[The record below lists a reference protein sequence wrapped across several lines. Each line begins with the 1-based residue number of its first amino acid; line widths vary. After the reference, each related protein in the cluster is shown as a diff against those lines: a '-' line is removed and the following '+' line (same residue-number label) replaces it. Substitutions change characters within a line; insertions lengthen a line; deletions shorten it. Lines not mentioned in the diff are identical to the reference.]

1 MFVDEVE
8 IEVRAGRGGHGCV
21 SFRREKHVP
30 RGGPDGGDGGRGG
43 SVILEADPSLTTLL
57 DYRYQRRYQAERG
70 GDGSSNRKQG
80 KDGADIVL
88 RVPVGTSATD
98 AETGEV
104 VADLVRPGQRVVV
117 TNGGMGGHG
126 NAHFATSVQQAPRF
140 AERGEPGEER
150 RLRLELKLL
159 ADVGLV
165 GLPNVGKSTLI
176 SRISAARP
184 KIADYPFT
192 TLVPNLGVVRVGE
205 GRSIVVAD
213 LPGLIEGAHRGAGL
227 GHQFLRHIERTRALV
242 HVLDVSP
249 LSGRDPLADFRVVQR
264 ELAEYQP
271 RLATLPQIVA
281 LNKIDLP
288 GARAAAKPVRA
299 ALESEG
305 YAVYAISALT
315 GEGVRDLVYAMARLL
330 ESLPPPEPAPAEEP
344 VVHYTAP
351 PIERW
356 SVARAGEHE
365 FVVRGKAV
373 ERLVAM
379 TDLTNDAA
387 VRRLHRILDRMGVI
401 AALRDAGAR
410 DGDDVRIGDVEFA
423 FVE

>member
-1 MFVDEVE
+1 MRRIREQVGPSGPALVAFPEDVGTFAVFFGHGDLLRRADSIGEAVRALIRRRRLEVGWRRVCCRCSWVRALALVLSPEVE
-8 IEVRAGRGGHGCV
+8 AAY
-21 SFRREKHVP
+21 RRIFSK
-30 RGGPDGGDGGRGG
+30 
-43 SVILEADPSLTTLL
+43 
-57 DYRYQRRYQAERG
+57 
-70 GDGSSNRKQG
+70 
-80 KDGADIVL
+80 
-88 RVPVGTSATD
+88 
-98 AETGEV
+98 
-104 VADLVRPGQRVVV
+104 
-117 TNGGMGGHG
+117 
-126 NAHFATSVQQAPRF
+126 
-140 AERGEPGEER
+140 
-150 RLRLELKLL
+150 
-159 ADVGLV
+159 
-165 GLPNVGKSTLI
+165 
-176 SRISAARP
+176 AAR
-184 KIADYPFT
+184 
-192 TLVPNLGVVRVGE
+192 RW
-205 GRSIVVAD
+205 RSFVVAD